1 MCTVVSFSF
10 AHIVVVCASIFSS
23 VAPSF
28 ENKATAAVAAAAS
41 TAVAAFMYCKQKT
54 ESLKMESKTSFSRFF
69 STLKV
74 TRLQAPHCS
83 SSRTEP
89 VFSVPF
95 AAVTLKRCKLATT
108 YINLLSVVVLS
119 HVRYEKASAKP
130 LKSVLSCSDFNITI
144 VRPHNVITFIG
155 HHHELFLLPQF
166 IKVVFTRD

>member
-28 ENKATAAVAAAAS
+28 ENKATAAVAAAS
-41 TAVAAFMYCKQKT
+41 KAVAAFMYCKQKT

-119 HVRYEKASAKP
+119 QVRYEKSFCQAPKICLKLFRCQYNYSAAA
-130 LKSVLSCSDFNITI
+130 
-144 VRPHNVITFIG
+144 
-155 HHHELFLLPQF
+155 
-166 IKVVFTRD
+166 